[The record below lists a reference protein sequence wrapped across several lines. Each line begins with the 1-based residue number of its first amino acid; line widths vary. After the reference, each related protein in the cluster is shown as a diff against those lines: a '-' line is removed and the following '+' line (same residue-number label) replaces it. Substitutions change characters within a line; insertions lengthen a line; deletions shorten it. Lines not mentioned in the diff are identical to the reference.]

1 MYGVSRDFERVT
13 SLLCVRNKNFW
24 LRIGSRLDVEELV
37 DPVNKLIL
45 KLCRAVAADHGWP
58 DEGLVVQR
66 AAHLMNEGSV
76 TDDELGMLAEAL
88 GERLDVEPEKVINE
102 LISPVRK
109 DWSAKLAR
117 KVVDRYKNDGLFGN
131 TLLDEMAACD
141 ALGAPVAEVELAS
154 SEFGE
159 DTEEIVR
166 EAPTGR
172 KLLTGLY
179 ELDTL
184 WKGGWPLGTLLTWL
198 MDSKA
203 GKCCAFGTK
212 TLLHSGAIVNVE
224 DIQVGDQLQGPDG
237 TPRRVLSTVRGEAQM
252 YEVRP
257 HKGESFKVNE
267 DHILTLA
274 DMGSPNHGPRTERG
288 WVDVSVKEWLGWD
301 RHKKARHQLIRSGP
315 VEFSGTAPLPVD
327 PYFLGVLLGDGHTKY
342 STVSVCTADHEI
354 LDVLVQQAE
363 VHGLDLRCDWKDGAA
378 STFFMS
384 RKKGPGNQN
393 VLTHKLRDLGLM
405 GKGSGTKSIPE
416 IYKRSSIQNRWQ
428 LLAGLMDTDGSSNGG
443 VSYDY
448 VSKSEQL
455 AQDVAFVARS
465 LGMSAYVKV
474 CTKGCQ
480 TGAVGTY
487 YRVAI
492 AGAVQ
497 SMPCKVDR
505 KKPKPRAR
513 GHHRETRLDFTVI
526 PTGKVEKY
534 AGFNLDGDGRYL
546 LGDFTVTHN
555 SMYSC
560 YFAACALLQGE
571 NCGYLSLELP
581 RAEIHKRVLA
591 AIVGVPISDLEDPRV
606 MADALKIWRDLKK
619 HGKIGRLFIEK
630 LEAGTVDT
638 VAMATW
644 FRHQEK
650 VHDVRIRFRVV
661 DYGDLVISPKRGDTD
676 NAYTRGQTVWQA
688 MANMAQDVDNPNW
701 VLSPTQSK
709 RPDWKPGQPIPML
722 NRSGLADS
730 IHKVRITDFL
740 VSATPQPDIKATA
753 GYLIYVDADRFMGTT
768 GTPAGTVPH
777 FMNMARMGDM
787 GHILNRRG
795 K

>member
-172 KLLTGLY
+172 KLLTGIY

-203 GKCCAFGTK
+203 GKCHRLDTPILMYDGGIKKVQDIVPGDLLMGPSSQPRQVLRTGT
-212 TLLHSGAIVNVE
+212 
-224 DIQVGDQLQGPDG
+224 G
-237 TPRRVLSTVRGEAQM
+237 TGNM
-252 YEVRP
+252 YEVHP
-257 HKGESFKVNE
+257 EKGAPWVVNY

-274 DMGSPNHGPRTERG
+274 NMGSPNHGVRRETE
-288 WVDVSVKEWLGWD
+288 WVDVSVKEWLSWP
-301 RHKKARHQLIRSGP
+301 RTKQAHYRLIKSPAIHFPPG
-315 VEFSGTAPLPVD
+315 AKLPLD
-327 PYFLGVLLGDGHTKY
+327 PYFLGVILGDGATRGNCVV
-342 STVSVCTADHEI
+342 TTADEEI
-354 LDVLVQQAE
+354 KAELEAQATKLGLRLVLAVDA
-363 VHGLDLRCDWKDGAA
+363 GKA
-378 STFFMS
+378 STWRFS
-384 RKKGPGNQN
+384 GQGGRGNN
-393 VLTHKLRDLGLM
+393 VLTNTLRGLGVM
-405 GKGSGTKSIPE
+405 GQRAEHKSIPDT
-416 IYKRSSIQNRWQ
+416 YKTASLEDRLQM
-428 LLAGLMDTDGSSNGG
+428 LAGLLDTDGHLSKRYQ
-443 VSYDY
+443 VAFDY
-448 VSKSEQL
+448 ISKSKQL
-455 AQDVAFVARS
+455 ADDVVFIARS
-465 LGMSAYVKV
+465 CGLYAEVKE
-474 CTKGCQ
+474 CRKGCQ

-492 AGAVQ
+492 TGETWRI
-497 SMPCKVDR
+497 P
-505 KKPKPRAR
+505 
-513 GHHRETRLDFTVI
+513 TRLPRKRAIKASRGQWASMRPKFKVV
-526 PTGKVEKY
+526 PTGTEETY
-534 AGFNLDGDGRYL
+534 YGFTLDGDGRYL

-555 SMYSC
+555 SMFSC
-560 YFAACALLQGE
+560 YLTACALLQGE

>member
-1 MYGVSRDFERVT
+1 MYGISRDFERVT
-13 SLLCVRNKNFW
+13 SLLCARNKNFW
-24 LRIGSRLDVEELV
+24 LRIGSRLDVDELV
-37 DPVNKLIL
+37 DPTNKLIL

-58 DEGLVVQR
+58 EEALVVQR

-76 TDDELGMLAEAL
+76 TDEELGLLAEAL
-88 GERLDVEPEKVINE
+88 GERLDVDPEKVINE

-117 KVVDRYKNDGLFGN
+117 RVVDRYKNDGLFGS

-172 KLLTGLY
+172 KLLTGIY

-203 GKCCAFGTK
+203 GK
-212 TLLHSGAIVNVE
+212 
-224 DIQVGDQLQGPDG
+224 
-237 TPRRVLSTVRGEAQM
+237 
-252 YEVRP
+252 
-257 HKGESFKVNE
+257 
-267 DHILTLA
+267 
-274 DMGSPNHGPRTERG
+274 
-288 WVDVSVKEWLGWD
+288 
-301 RHKKARHQLIRSGP
+301 
-315 VEFSGTAPLPVD
+315 
-327 PYFLGVLLGDGHTKY
+327 
-342 STVSVCTADHEI
+342 
-354 LDVLVQQAE
+354 
-363 VHGLDLRCDWKDGAA
+363 
-378 STFFMS
+378 
-384 RKKGPGNQN
+384 
-393 VLTHKLRDLGLM
+393 
-405 GKGSGTKSIPE
+405 
-416 IYKRSSIQNRWQ
+416 
-428 LLAGLMDTDGSSNGG
+428 
-443 VSYDY
+443 
-448 VSKSEQL
+448 
-455 AQDVAFVARS
+455 
-465 LGMSAYVKV
+465 
-474 CTKGCQ
+474 
-480 TGAVGTY
+480 
-487 YRVAI
+487 
-492 AGAVQ
+492 
-497 SMPCKVDR
+497 SM
-505 KKPKPRAR
+505 
-513 GHHRETRLDFTVI
+513 F
-526 PTGKVEKY
+526 
-534 AGFNLDGDGRYL
+534 
-546 LGDFTVTHN
+546 
-555 SMYSC
+555 SC
-560 YFAACALLQGE
+560 YLTACALLQGE

-606 MADALKIWRDLKK
+606 MADALKIWRELKK
-619 HGKIGRLFIEK
+619 HGKVGRLFIEK

-661 DYGDLVISPKRGDTD
+661 DYGDLVISPRRGDTD

-688 MANMAQDVDNPNW
+688 MANMAQDIDNPNW

-740 VSATPQPDIKATA
+740 VTATPQPDIKASA

-768 GTPAGTVPH
+768 GTPVGTVPH
-777 FMNMARMGDM
+777 FMDMARMADM
-787 GHILNRRG
+787 SHVTN
-795 K
+795 KMNK